1 MNNIYLYQDVAHVL
15 ILGVRSCG

>member
-15 ILGVRSCG
+15 ILGVRTCG

>member
-15 ILGVRSCG
+15 IFGVRTCG